1 MLNHGH
7 VYHCGLEEYQL
18 QFNLKFSE
26 NVLIFEDESEL
37 KKKTHLFMIFRIDNL
52 KKGPKQITCFFIFF

>member
-26 NVLIFEDESEL
+26 NVLIFEDESEFL
-37 KKKTHLFMIFRIDNL
+37 KNPPIYDI
-52 KKGPKQITCFFIFF
+52 

>member
-1 MLNHGH
+1 MLSHGH

-26 NVLIFEDESEL
+26 NVLILKMNLNFL
-37 KKKTHLFMIFRIDNL
+37 KKPPIYDI
-52 KKGPKQITCFFIFF
+52 

>member
-1 MLNHGH
+1 MFNHGH

-26 NVLIFEDESEL
+26 NVLIFEDESEFL
-37 KKKTHLFMIFRIDNL
+37 KKTHLFMLFRIT
-52 KKGPKQITCFFIFF
+52 KKRDQNQSRFFIFF

>member
-26 NVLIFEDESEL
+26 NVLIL
-37 KKKTHLFMIFRIDNL
+37 KINL
-52 KKGPKQITCFFIFF
+52 NF

>member
-18 QFNLKFSE
+18 QFNLQFSE
-26 NVLIFEDESEL
+26 NVLIFEDESEFL
-37 KKKTHLFMIFRIDNL
+37 KKTHLFMLFRIT
-52 KKGPKQITCFFIFF
+52 KKRDQNQSRFFIFF